1 MPRSM
6 LLRQHGTF
14 SEYQRWGVLAR
25 PLSKLSMIHAFL
37 RLEKKAGL
45 VGAGSGSGRR

>member
-6 LLRQHGTF
+6 LPRQHGTF
-14 SEYQRWGVLAR
+14 SQYQRRDALAR
-25 PLSKLSMIHAFL
+25 PLGKLSMIHAFL

-45 VGAGSGSGRR
+45 AGAGSGSRRR